1 MTVCDHRSLGV
12 PLPDGRNRLQYRFL
26 ANINHYIYAKVTMYA
41 IIKDGGR
48 QLKVEV
54 DKRIMIDYR
63 GEQEPGTKIE
73 FNEVLAIGNDGD
85 VKIGQPTVAGAK
97 VVAEVVSE
105 AKGPK
110 LVIAK
115 FRRRKNSKRK
125 TGHRQ
130 IYTLVKISEIVS

>member
-1 MTVCDHRSLGV
+1 M
-12 PLPDGRNRLQYRFL
+12 
-26 ANINHYIYAKVTMYA
+26 TMYA

-54 DKRIMIDYR
+54 DRKLMIDYR
-63 GEQEPGTKIE
+63 GQLEPGTVIE
-73 FNEVLAIGNDGD
+73 FPEVLAIGNGEE
-85 VKIGQPTVAGAK
+85 VKIGQPTVEGAK
-97 VVAEVVSE
+97 VVAEVLSE

-110 LVIAK
+110 LIIAK

-130 IYTLVKISEIVS
+130 IYTMVQIKEIVG